1 MKTKTSPRRLR
12 RERIK
17 KHIRKQIKGTP
28 ECPRLSVFRSLRSIY
43 AQLIDDTSQTTLF
56 TVSSLS
62 KSLSNE
68 IKKSKGKVEVAKIVG
83 RTAGEKAKER
93 KIDKVVFDRNGY
105 LFHGRVKAVA
115 EGAREAGLKF

>member
-83 RTAGEKAKER
+83 RAAGEEAKER

>member
-83 RTAGEKAKER
+83 RVAGEEAKER